1 MCVKRF
7 AFIESFLHSF
17 PHIHAQILATRMDT
31 DSIFSAEQI
40 KIPPDLIQVLR
51 AFTKAAIKENP
62 ENLIDFSYLYF
73 KKAVEDNQKTNSI
86 LGDA

>member
-1 MCVKRF
+1 MPS
-7 AFIESFLHSF
+7 ESFLHSF
-17 PHIHAQILATRMDT
+17 PGTQILATRMDT
-31 DSIFSAEQI
+31 ESIFSAEQI